1 MSKISKIRDQFTNS
15 DNKESDD
22 IPFSGESFFQCFR
35 SLSED
40 DVLELLKKTPTK
52 SSDLDPIP
60 TYLLKRCSDALAPA
74 ITRIINASL
83 SRGEVPPNFKEAI
96 VTPLLKKPGLELTYK
111 NYRPVSNL
119 SFLSK
124 LTERAVNDQIK
135 QHMDT
140 NKLQEP
146 LQSAYRPYHSTET
159 ALIKIFDDLLKS
171 LHWLPVQQR
180 IEYKVLLLCF
190 KAIHGLAPD
199 YLSSLL
205 TQHVPI
211 RCLRS
216 GYQKLLTVPR
226 TKSKTYGVRAFSS
239 AAPRLWNSL
248 PAELRSCNAILD
260 FKKKLKTYLFR
271 SAYNC

>member
-1 MSKISKIRDQFTNS
+1 MDQKKLFQLTKSLLQETSETPLPPHHSHGELANNFTDFFMSKISKICDQFTNS
-15 DNKESDD
+15 DNKESND
-22 IPFSGESFFQCFR
+22 IHFSGESFFQCFC

-40 DVLELLKKTPTK
+40 DVLELLKKARTK

-124 LTERAVNDQIK
+124 LTEGANNDQIK
-135 QHMDT
+135 HHMDT

-146 LQSAYRPYHSTET
+146 LQSAYRQYHSTKT
-159 ALIKIFDDLLKS
+159 ALMKFMTI
-171 LHWLPVQQR
+171 
-180 IEYKVLLLCF
+180 
-190 KAIHGLAPD
+190 
-199 YLSSLL
+199 
-205 TQHVPI
+205 
-211 RCLRS
+211 
-216 GYQKLLTVPR
+216 
-226 TKSKTYGVRAFSS
+226 
-239 AAPRLWNSL
+239 
-248 PAELRSCNAILD
+248 
-260 FKKKLKTYLFR
+260 
-271 SAYNC
+271 